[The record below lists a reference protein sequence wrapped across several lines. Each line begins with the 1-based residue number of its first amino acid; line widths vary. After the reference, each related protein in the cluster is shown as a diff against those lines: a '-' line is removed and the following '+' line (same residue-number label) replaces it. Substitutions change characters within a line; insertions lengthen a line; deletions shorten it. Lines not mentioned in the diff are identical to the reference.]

1 MSESPHSIHWVEVQ
15 CCRKNSLS
23 SQTNS
28 TFVHPQ
34 HIVKYLFLS
43 SYNHLILWRPLLLP
57 PSIFPRVSVFSSKSV
72 LHIRWPKYWSFSF
85 CISPSNEYSRLIYF
99 TIDWFQLRFFC
110 FLQHLHPIG
119 QILYILLQKKKK
131 LHYFQIRFPFLSF
144 IALVPTSIIFH
155 STYWHSI
162 LTGISDSN
170 PSISKVFYKSN
181 LITNL
186 LKPSHLLYHSQKKC
200 SKFCFCI
207 QSLPLPLPLVFHPTF
222 PFNALENNTLSCASW
237 HCKVPPLLTFILSP
251 SNYLPAKPFLM
262 L

>member
-1 MSESPHSIHWVEVQ
+1 MS
-15 CCRKNSLS
+15 
-23 SQTNS
+23 
-28 TFVHPQ
+28 
-34 HIVKYLFLS
+34 
-43 SYNHLILWRPLLLP
+43 HLT
-57 PSIFPRVSVFSSKSV
+57 PSIEWKFSVAERIPSHLKQIQPLCILNTLLSISFSLVTTISSSDVPFSSHLQSFPGSASFLVSQFFTSGGQSIGVSASASVLLMNIQDWFTLQLTGFSLDFSVFFSIYIQLVKS
-72 LHIRWPKYWSFSF
+72 YTF
-85 CISPSNEYSRLIYF
+85 YF
-99 TIDWFQLRFFC
+99 K
-110 FLQHLHPIG
+110 
-119 QILYILLQKKKK
+119 KKKK

-162 LTGISDSN
+162 LSGISDSN